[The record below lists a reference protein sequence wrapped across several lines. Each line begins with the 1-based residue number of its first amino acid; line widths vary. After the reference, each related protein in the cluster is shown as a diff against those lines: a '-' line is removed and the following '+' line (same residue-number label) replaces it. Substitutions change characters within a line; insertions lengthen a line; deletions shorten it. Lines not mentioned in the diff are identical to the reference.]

1 MTPPPV
7 RPEPVEGRTLF
18 HRLRASTSSARTVL
32 ALGVT
37 LSCTSLALAYE
48 PRPIT
53 PVEVGKLP
61 RTAEETTTLW
71 DYLNERTE
79 IGVGFDEIYEDNILL
94 QDSNKQE
101 DFLSI
106 PEMQIL
112 FADPRG
118 AILYGFTYEVNLY
131 RYHRLDRNAIDHDLL
146 AFFDYDP
153 GGRYRIR
160 ANYDMDVDH
169 RLIFGAEKID
179 ITRRS
184 SDFQRSVEHTG
195 TLKQRYALN
204 NTNALVQTAS
214 YSVYDDQVVSDAE
227 SDRRTFNAILDFD
240 HDLKPGWTLFSGY
253 QFTKTEIPG
262 DKLKSSKTHG
272 WRMGARYEATEIAEL
287 DSTFTV
293 DRQKFKG
300 GGQNTNLGFSGFW
313 KYWAG
318 PRTIL
323 KLGYTNAWG
332 TSFLAGRSRYRSSRP
347 TIDVTYELTPL
358 VNWFGGAVYEKQK
371 SGSEDVLPGTAATS
385 TEGRRYS
392 LNTGFDWQIRENSR
406 LTLKG
411 EYVRSKSSDYTD
423 RILSLAFETNL

>member
-1 MTPPPV
+1 MTRRPV
-7 RPEPVEGRTLF
+7 RPEPVEGRTYRNAL
-18 HRLRASTSSARTVL
+18 LRASTSSARTVL
-32 ALGVT
+32 ILGAI
-37 LSCTSLALAYE
+37 LGCTPLVLAYE

-61 RTAEETTTLW
+61 RTAEETTTFW
-71 DYLNERTE
+71 DFLNERTE
-79 IGVGFDEIYEDNILL
+79 IGFGFDEIYEDNLLL

-106 PEMQIL
+106 PEFQML

-118 AILYGFTYEVNLY
+118 AVLYGFNYEINLY

-153 GGRYRIR
+153 GGRYRVR
-160 ANYDMDVDH
+160 TNYDMDVDH
-169 RLIFGAEKID
+169 RLVFGAEKID

-184 SDFQRSVEHTG
+184 SDFQRSVGHTG
-195 TLKQRYALN
+195 TVRQRYALN
-204 NTNALVQTAS
+204 ETNALVQTTS
-214 YSVYDDQVVSDAE
+214 YSVYDDQTISDAE
-227 SDRRTFNAILDFD
+227 TDRRMFNAILDFD

-262 DKLKSSKTHG
+262 NKLKNSKTHG
-272 WRMGARYEATEIAEL
+272 WRLGARYEATEIAEL
-287 DSTFTV
+287 DATFTI
-293 DRQKFKG
+293 DRQKFKA

-313 KYWAG
+313 KYRAG

-332 TSFLAGRSRYRSSRP
+332 TSFLAGRRRYRSSRP
-347 TIDVTYELTPL
+347 SIEVTYELTPL
-358 VNWFGGAVYEKQK
+358 MNWLGGAGYEKQK
-371 SGSEDVLPGTAATS
+371 SGSGDALSGTAAA

-392 LNTGFDWQIRENSR
+392 LNTGFDWQVRENSR

-411 EYVRSKSSDYTD
+411 EYVRSKSSDYTN